1 MKMFDVI
8 LTAKNTNSGREAELI
23 DVDVFLG
30 ERIVYVMRYTDS
42 GETFR
47 MDESYEEHWIEL
59 N

>member
-1 MKMFDVI
+1 MFDVI

-47 MDESYEEHWIEL
+47 MDESYEEPL
-59 N
+59 D